1 MAKNNTTPDRIQ
13 TVWNRI
19 GGDDVV
25 DQLIAGT
32 VKLTVEIIRRLTALT
47 SATVAAGNQNHPDF
61 FKTRKGL
68 WLSDNFQNFIL
79 AAAKD
84 EAVQAPDTTI
94 GYADLAEA
102 ANDAEIAAELPKGH
116 VFEDVDAFL
125 SYLGDLIETQWGG
138 KDGVLLNKNYRAN
151 IFYVKGLNGER
162 FAVYVYWRGVDRRWH
177 CYASRLD
184 DYRWLAGFR
193 VFSETVA

>member
-13 TVWNRI
+13 TVWNMI

-32 VKLTVEIIRRLTALT
+32 MKLTVETIRRLTALT
-47 SATVAAGNQNHPDF
+47 STTVAAGNQNHPDF

-68 WLSDNFQNFIL
+68 WPSDNFQNFIL

-84 EAVQAPDTTI
+84 EAVQVADAAI
-94 GYADLAEA
+94 GYADLTQA
-102 ANDAEIAAELPKGH
+102 ANDAEIAAELPESH

-138 KDGVLLNKNYRAN
+138 KDGVLLNNGYAN
-151 IFYVKGLNGER
+151 IFYVKVNGSV
-162 FAVYVYWRGVDRRWH
+162 FVVFVYCYAGRRIWL
-177 CYASRLD
+177 CGASRLAD
-184 DYRWLAGFR
+184 DRWYAGSR
-193 VFSETVA
+193 AFSATAA